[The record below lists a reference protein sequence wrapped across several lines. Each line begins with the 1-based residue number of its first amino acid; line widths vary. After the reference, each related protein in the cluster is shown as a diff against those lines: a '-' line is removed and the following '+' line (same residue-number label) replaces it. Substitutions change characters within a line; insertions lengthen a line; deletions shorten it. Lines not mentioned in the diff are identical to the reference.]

1 MKNLSSLAFAAFIV
15 FMNGALGRHSAPHAI
30 FMTPV
35 VICVTTLLVV
45 LRTKNISSI
54 YLSILTYAFIA
65 LNDILIKLYSS
76 GTHDHQGAGWI
87 HLMMF
92 IGLVPS
98 FGGLVAKVVRL
109 KNESKQRRWFAVIL
123 FVVLMIIHLEYFKDL
138 GMEVSW
144 YE

>member
-1 MKNLSSLAFAAFIV
+1 MKNVSSLGFAAFIV

-35 VICVTTLLVV
+35 VICVTTLLIV
-45 LRTKNISSI
+45 LGTKNISSI

-65 LNDILIKLYSS
+65 LNDVLIKLYA
-76 GTHDHQGAGWI
+76 GGKHDHQGTGWI

-98 FGGLVAKVVRL
+98 FGGLVSKIVSL
-109 KNESKQRRWFAVIL
+109 KNESKQIRWFAVIL
-123 FVVLMIIHLEYFKDL
+123 FVVLIIIHLECFKDL